1 MDDSNKIIGCFC
13 TELYSADTFK
23 DHFKAYESYVE
34 KLGYDGACYTFLPK
48 IQVENIPL
56 VQPIFEFTKNYPVAF
71 LEHYAKEQLHNH
83 DFTIRKGKENCS
95 FDPMDWREH
104 ELSGTLTDDEIGLIQ
119 LAKNEYGI
127 INAYT
132 IPTQVSDVILAGA
145 TVISSLS
152 DNDFQKLKKETLTT
166 LDIITKLF
174 HDKCYASSCL
184 VPIFSQ
190 PLLGKLNPTEL
201 KTLRLLADGIPTKQL
216 SDQLDVTEQS
226 AKNIIS
232 NLCKKLGSI
241 NRDQLFFLVGRVNL
255 LHLG

>member
-1 MDDSNKIIGCFC
+1 MDECDKLVGSFC
-13 TELYSADTFK
+13 TKLYTAETFK
-23 DHFKAYESYVE
+23 DHFKIYGSYVE

-48 IQVENIPL
+48 IQVENISL
-56 VQPIFEFTKNYPVAF
+56 VQPIFEYTKNYPIAF

-95 FDPMDWREH
+95 LDPMDWREH
-104 ELSGTLTDDEIGLIQ
+104 ELSGTLTEDEISLIQ

-152 DNDFQKLKKETLTT
+152 DTDFQKLKKETLTT
-166 LDIITKLF
+166 LDIITKLL
-174 HDKCYASSCL
+174 HDKCYANSCL

-190 PLLGKLNPTEL
+190 PLLDKLNPTEL
-201 KTLRLLADGIPTKQL
+201 KALRLLADGITPQQL
-216 SDQLDVTEQS
+216 VDHMTGARNMQVIL
-226 AKNIIS
+226 
-232 NLCKKLGSI
+232 
-241 NRDQLFFLVGRVNL
+241 
-255 LHLG
+255 